1 MIVANKQFQDPSINI
16 LITAKC
22 KTLTE
27 KSMLTYHVGRNS
39 EGIIFLS
46 IHSNTNDGFFSREY
60 ISLNDILAILEKQ
73 GAGNSFTSFLFHDLF
88 EGRSSNSGGFLNAIL
103 LNEKV
108 VRLEEGKKRKYVFN
122 SASALLAKID
132 KAKARKTVKKAAV
145 GKPSK

>member
-1 MIVANKQFQDPSINI
+1 MIVANKQFEDPSINI

-27 KSMLTYHVGRNS
+27 KSTLTYHVSRND
-39 EGIIFLS
+39 EGEVFVR

-73 GAGNSFTSFLFHDLF
+73 GADNSFTSFLFHDLF
-88 EGRSSNSGGFLNAIL
+88 EGRSANSAGFLNAIL

-108 VRLEEGKKRKYVFN
+108 VRLEQGKKTEVRF
-122 SASALLAKID
+122 
-132 KAKARKTVKKAAV
+132 
-145 GKPSK
+145 